1 MVIEVYDNN
10 TGDNNNNNNNNNNVW
25 DRPGVASDRPGTV
38 LP

>member
-10 TGDNNNNNNNNNNVW
+10 TGDNNNNNNNNVW